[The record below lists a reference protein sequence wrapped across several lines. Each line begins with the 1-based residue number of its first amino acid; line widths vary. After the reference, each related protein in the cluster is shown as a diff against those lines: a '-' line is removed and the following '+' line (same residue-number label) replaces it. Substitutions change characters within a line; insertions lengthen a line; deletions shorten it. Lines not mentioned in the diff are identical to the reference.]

1 MGTWHMQ
8 CTSLTI
14 PSLASPQPI
23 PTIHGSGCSCATLPI
38 PHHCAVVDTEH
49 PRTQAASAAL
59 CQRCGLSALSP
70 RGCCPCCPPEA
81 VCFTICEHQEEMKQ
95 WWRIPFSKALMVK
108 NVLLGCL
115 FHSKGKKEKKVGEGG
130 GRRERNHLLFLEAPH
145 PGSSP
150 APGKLLLSPALP
162 CNWTVP
168 AAPGLIGTRHRAHVQ
183 HDWHRGL

>member
-1 MGTWHMQ
+1 MH
-8 CTSLTI
+8 I
-14 PSLASPQPI
+14 PHHPFPCI
-23 PTIHGSGCSCATLPI
+23 PTAHPHHTWLWLQLCNSLPI
-38 PHHCAVVDTEH
+38 PRHCAVVDTEH

-115 FHSKGKKEKKVGEGG
+115 FHRREKKEKKVGEGG
-130 GRRERNHLLFLEAPH
+130 GRRDVWSNGICLPKKLLGVMSPAFLEVGGHLPDNEA
-145 PGSSP
+145 GSSNVIVS
-150 APGKLLLSPALP
+150 ADCFP
-162 CNWTVP
+162 CAV
-168 AAPGLIGTRHRAHVQ
+168 VY
-183 HDWHRGL
+183 